1 LAPAK
6 EMPLIST
13 TLRIP
18 KMVPPY
24 PTHICSYH
32 ATTDTVVAEEIA
44 NLQKEAQAL
53 KKIRETMG
61 TDDFAKKVFD
71 KVFTDDI
78 ERLRGMEDMWKSRT
92 APVPLI
98 YAQLSQD
105 ASTVDAEISSND
117 QNVWSLV
124 ENFAMF
130 RDR

>member
-1 LAPAK
+1 
-6 EMPLIST
+6 
-13 TLRIP
+13 
-18 KMVPPY
+18 MVPSY
-24 PTHICSYH
+24 PTHICHYH
-32 ATTDTVVAEEIA
+32 AATDCFLAEEIA

-53 KKIRETMG
+53 KKIRGTMG
-61 TDDFAKKVFD
+61 TEDFAKVFD

-92 APVPLI
+92 TPVPLS

-124 ENFAMF
+124 ENFAVF
-130 RDR
+130 KDR